1 MILLILTLKLHIFRK
16 YAFLFTFYILKTKH
30 KRLCLITLSPK
41 SLRDLNNGFEEREA
55 ADRAGVGLKGSDFIF
70 GIFDGLEETP
80 GCTDVRATMSQ
91 LL

>member
-1 MILLILTLKLHIFRK
+1 MILLILTLKLHIFRQ
-16 YAFLFTFYILKTKH
+16 YFVYILYFENKNIKTA
-30 KRLCLITLSPK
+30 LSPK

-55 ADRAGVGLKGSDFIF
+55 ADRAGVELKGSDFIL
-70 GIFDGLEETP
+70 GIFDGLDP